1 MDNKLGTENK
11 WVGFAI
17 NLVIA
22 IGIFISF
29 YVIALLMNKVFD
41 RYIEK
46 NNKLTEVSKTLFY
59 NLVKKM
65 MYFVII
71 ATGLLIAA
79 TQLGLN
85 IGTLMVII
93 GSVGLALALSLQD
106 FLGQFI
112 SGLVM
117 LFFQYFK
124 INDMINIGDD
134 TGIVTDFNLLNT
146 TLTTPQNIAIT
157 IPNSYF
163 MSKSFVNYS
172 HNKLIFVGAEICIS
186 NNAKVDYYGLLKILN
201 AEIKKIQYVENK
213 ETSTKLDSMS
223 GPGTKIVVQI
233 KIKPK
238 NYVKAKKELNLISRQ
253 VMERENILLCDNYYI
268 K

>member
-1 MDNKLGTENK
+1 MSDNLGSENK
-11 WVGFAI
+11 FVGFAKNLLI
-17 NLVIA
+17 AILVFICFYIFALVIDK
-22 IGIFISF
+22 
-29 YVIALLMNKVFD
+29 MFD
-41 RYIEK
+41 RYLDK
-46 NNKLTEVSKTLFY
+46 RDNLKQVSKTLFY
-59 NLVKKM
+59 NLIRKM
-65 MYFVII
+65 SYFVII
-71 ATGLLIAA
+71 GVGLLIVA

-85 IGTLMVII
+85 IGTLVVII
-93 GSVGLALALSLQD
+93 GSIGLALALSLQD

-124 INDMINIGDD
+124 INDMIHIGDD
-134 TGIVTDFNLLNT
+134 TGIVTNFNLLNT

-163 MSKSFVNYS
+163 MSKSFINYS

-186 NNAKVDYYGLLKILN
+186 NNAKVDYYGLIKILD
-201 AEIKKIQYVENK
+201 AEIKKIHYTENE
-213 ETSTKLDSMS
+213 ETSTKLDNMS
-223 GPGTKIVVQI
+223 GSGTKILVQI
-233 KIKPK
+233 KIKPE
-238 NYVKAKKELNLISRQ
+238 NYVKAKKELNLISRH